1 MSFTTHFKSKL
12 NRDKKNPEADQVT
25 ESDLY
30 LELEQELVSSPEDK
44 MASIFSSR
52 LKFSRPGQTH
62 VNPTAPV
69 PLPKAESKCLQ
80 TFSLLLHDH

>member
-1 MSFTTHFKSKL
+1 MSFTSHFKSML
-12 NRDKKNPEADQVT
+12 NRDKKNPEAGKVT

-44 MASIFSSR
+44 MASIFSSK

-62 VNPTAPV
+62 VNPICSSPT
-69 PLPKAESKCLQ
+69 SKG
-80 TFSLLLHDH
+80 